1 MLYIT
6 PTKFYPEAGWRLSQT
21 ISEFL
26 LDLSFWKPR
35 EMQWP
40 PGLIEGSFKFFL
52 IFFKMLLVGKAYE
65 STLFPV
71 FLTPQNHSKKGIDI
85 YKTRADIRILQTILK
100 FIYFFKMLLVGKQAY
115 EFALVSCIFVTS
127 TNPFKEGHSLVG
139 PNF

>member
-6 PTKFYPEAGWRLSQT
+6 PTKFYPVAVWRLSQN

-40 PGLIEGSFKFFL
+40 PGLIEGSFKQSFKFFL
-52 IFFKMLLVGKAYE
+52 SFFKMLLVGKAYE
-65 STLFPV
+65 FPV
-71 FLTPQNHSKKGIDI
+71 FLTPQNHSKKEICI

-100 FIYFFKMLLVGKQAY
+100 FIYFFKMLSVGKQAY
-115 EFALVSCIFVTS
+115 EFALLSCIFVTS
-127 TNPFKEGHSLVG
+127 TNIFKKGTLFSRA
-139 PNF
+139 